1 MTQVLMAQRQLS
13 NQLVMMKKTDDFS
26 SVFSFRRRYS
36 THFIVVHY
44 RPNNQQQNGHETSRV
59 GFVIAKKVAK
69 QAVKRNY
76 MRRVLRELCREHL
89 SVFETS
95 HVDLVIQV
103 IKPFNRGDFVRLKED
118 LVTLFVRIQR
128 KMAQD

>member
-1 MTQVLMAQRQLS
+1 MTQRQL
-13 NQLVMMKKTDDFS
+13 NKQLVMMKKTDDFS

-36 THFIVVHY
+36 AHFIVVHY
-44 RPNNQQQNGHETSRV
+44 KPSQKPNQQLNQQASSRV
-59 GFVIAKKVAK
+59 GFVVAKKVAK

-89 SVFETS
+89 SIFETGQ
-95 HVDLVIQV
+95 VDLVIQV
-103 IKPFNRGDFVRLKED
+103 TKPFNRGDFVQLKQD
-118 LVTLFVRIQR
+118 LVTLFARIQR